1 MTAYKIWHLLPEVE
15 QHESWF
21 LLVWSS
27 KNQKDLSSLV
37 KNKCGIVSESVQTRG
52 KSRGRYLALLFK
64 PWHLGKEVLL
74 YSTDDIVKKKM
85 NSAKP

>member
-1 MTAYKIWHLLPEVE
+1 MTAYKIWHLSLEVA

-27 KNQKDLSSLV
+27 KKQKDPNSLV
-37 KNKCGIVSESVQTRG
+37 KNKCGTVSESAQACG
-52 KSRGRYLALLFK
+52 KSRRRYLALLFK

-74 YSTDDIVKKKM
+74 YSMDDIVKKM